1 MHFGSRKKQVLGVQ
15 HRSGAGGLVK
25 RGSRALWGARG
36 AESGRLTWKTDS
48 PIAWEKLFGVYL
60 LGLVFSKVA
69 ALSLPGVKKQMFAG
83 ANGAWYGGDTPIS
96 RALL

>member
-25 RGSRALWGARG
+25 RGSRALWGA
-36 AESGRLTWKTDS
+36 ASGHLTWKTDI
-48 PIAWEKLFGVYL
+48 PVVQEKLFGVCLFGL
-60 LGLVFSKVA
+60 LFFARSLLSFFTWQVFA
-69 ALSLPGVKKQMFAG
+69 RAGGAAG
-83 ANGAWYGGDTPIS
+83 AARCGGDTIII